1 MFGRV
6 FLIVGVVLACLTT
19 GYEALAYDDYSIVR
33 CKIIEVLKRGQRE
46 SNRFI
51 IRAYNRRGNVL
62 ETQRAHS
69 CHFFDGRAEP
79 ELGLFLLVEEG
90 TCPP

>member
-51 IRAYNRRGNVL
+51 IRAYNRRGKVL
-62 ETQRAHS
+62 ETHRAHS
-69 CHFFDGRAEP
+69 GHFFDGRAEA